1 MHLRA
6 ALSSSSAVFPWPWR
20 ASVSCASPYFQ
31 LPPSH
36 SHLTITEW
44 PTPGTGAS
52 SFVSLFPSV
61 STGPEWAE
69 GNSRS
74 TRVLSVTSLVVV
86 QLLSLVC
93 FSATTDCS
101 TPGFPVLHCL
111 PYFAQTHGH
120 RVDDAIQPSHP
131 LLPPSPSC
139 PQSFPASGCILMSW
153 LFASGGQSIGVSASV
168 LDWRSYLKIRS
179 VQKKIYLRDE
189 EREREGGIQSL
200 ENIDWAAGSNCT
212 WNHMLDFSLMSA
224 SKFLADSLGFL
235 FVCFACLIDLL
246 LSIKRILTIIE
257 LIHLPLIHQT
267 VLKYSSVSGTGL
279 CFLELQSR
287 ERGYTQSKP
296 AEVINSIF
304 VRLWACHRQLG
315 HIILHEPPACFNF

>member
-1 MHLRA
+1 MKYNRKHIVLYCKTLGTHSKA
-6 ALSSSSAVFPWPWR
+6 ACRGTEMSSDKVNETQQKPW
-20 ASVSCASPYFQ
+20 
-31 LPPSH
+31 
-36 SHLTITEW
+36 
-44 PTPGTGAS
+44 
-52 SFVSLFPSV
+52 
-61 STGPEWAE
+61 
-69 GNSRS
+69 
-74 TRVLSVTSLVVV
+74 
-86 QLLSLVC
+86 
-93 FSATTDCS
+93 
-101 TPGFPVLHCL
+101 
-111 PYFAQTHGH
+111 
-120 RVDDAIQPSHP
+120 
-131 LLPPSPSC
+131 
-139 PQSFPASGCILMSW
+139 
-153 LFASGGQSIGVSASV
+153 
-168 LDWRSYLKIRS
+168 
-179 VQKKIYLRDE
+179 
-189 EREREGGIQSL
+189 
-200 ENIDWAAGSNCT
+200 SNCT